1 MLRAC
6 SGKAFR
12 MIVLP
17 ILISL
22 AAPGAAYAHCDTMDG
37 PVVKAAQKA
46 LATGNV
52 KLVLLWVRPED
63 EPEIRSAFDKTLQTR
78 DQSPQVREQVDRYF
92 LRPWYA
98 SIGSE
103 RGLPT
108 PA

>member
-1 MLRAC
+1 
-6 SGKAFR
+6 